1 MPLSA
6 SQRRYLR
13 SSAHPLK
20 PVILLGAR
28 GVTDSVLAELG
39 RALDHHELVKVKLA
53 GTDRAGRSAQVDA
66 LLAAS
71 GAELVQQIGH
81 IAALYRRNPD
91 APRLALPR

>member
-20 PVILLGAR
+20 PLILLGAR
-28 GVTDSVLAELG
+28 GITTGVLAELG

-53 GTDRAGRSAQVDA
+53 GADRAERSAQVDA
-66 LLAAS
+66 LLTAS
-71 GAELVQQIGH
+71 GAELVQIGH
-81 IAALYRRNPD
+81 VAALYRRNPD

>member
-1 MPLSA
+1 MPLST

-13 SSAHPLK
+13 SSAHALK

-28 GVTDSVLAELG
+28 GITDSVLTELG
-39 RALDHHELVKVKLA
+39 RALDHHELVKIRLT
-53 GTDRAGRSAQVDA
+53 GTDRAARGAQVDA

-81 IAALYRRNPD
+81 IATLYRRNPD

>member
-13 SSAHPLK
+13 SSAHALK
-20 PVILLGAR
+20 PVLLLGAR
-28 GVTDSVLAELG
+28 GITASVLAELG
-39 RALDHHELVKVKLA
+39 RALDHHELVKVRLA
-53 GTDRAGRSAQVDA
+53 GADRAERDTQVAA

-81 IAALYRRNPD
+81 VAALYRHNPD